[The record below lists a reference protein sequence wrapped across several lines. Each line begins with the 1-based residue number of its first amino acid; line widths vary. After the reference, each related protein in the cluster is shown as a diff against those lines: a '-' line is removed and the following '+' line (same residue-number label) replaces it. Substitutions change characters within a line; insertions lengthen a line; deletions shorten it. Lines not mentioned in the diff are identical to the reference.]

1 MLAVVTSFGVTFAIL
16 IFKLD
21 TLVGGY
27 SNSELLMQSS
37 PVSVQGIINNPI
49 DILPKIIHYLTIK
62 FSLDS
67 LYFHRISNVVL
78 ATISATGV
86 YLIVKSWHTT
96 RIAIIT
102 TALMITSGWFLHV
115 ARLGTYDS
123 LPTLFII
130 VLLGY
135 MWIRKKRHIGL
146 AVFVTLLTCL
156 ILIYT
161 PSLSWFVLLI
171 LIWQRKN
178 VALVFKNLMLY
189 QIRNFCARARR

>member
-1 MLAVVTSFGVTFAIL
+1 MKKPNFVTFILEYWRIMLAVVTSFGVTFAIL

-115 ARLGTYDS
+115 ARIVYYCIARIYVDTSKTPYRFS
-123 LPTLFII
+123 RFCHFIDLSNI
-130 VLLGY
+130 NIHSITILVCIPY
-135 MWIRKKRHIGL
+135 FDMAKKKRGIS
-146 AVFVTLLTCL
+146 V
-156 ILIYT
+156 
-161 PSLSWFVLLI
+161 
-171 LIWQRKN
+171 
-178 VALVFKNLMLY
+178 
-189 QIRNFCARARR
+189 